1 MTIVASTLLSPQVRR
16 RINSISRWL
25 ALISLALS
33 TVPFSL
39 AQRSGSPRF
48 SGGVGH
54 FRGDR
59 GVFLGDPF
67 WYSDYPRQ
75 SLAYPSPSPTV
86 VVVPSPAAA
95 PEPRPETK
103 SEPLMIEWQGDHY
116 ARFGGPAKNA
126 NAPIKAKPA
135 SLPPAVLVYRD
146 GHREQVFDYA
156 IVGGVMYARGNF
168 YRDGYWTKT
177 VKISALD
184 VPATMSANEGSSVK
198 FVLPAGP
205 NEVVTRP

>member
-1 MTIVASTLLSPQVRR
+1 
-16 RINSISRWL
+16 
-25 ALISLALS
+25 
-33 TVPFSL
+33 
-39 AQRSGSPRF
+39 
-48 SGGVGH
+48 
-54 FRGDR
+54 
-59 GVFLGDPF
+59 
-67 WYSDYPRQ
+67 
-75 SLAYPSPSPTV
+75 
-86 VVVPSPAAA
+86 
-95 PEPRPETK
+95 
-103 SEPLMIEWQGDHY
+103 MIEWQGDHY
-116 ARFGGPAKNA
+116 ARFGGPAKNGGAISPDYADAGA

-156 IVGGVMYARGNF
+156 IVGGVMYARGDF

-184 VPATMSANEGSSVK
+184 VPATMSANEASSVK